1 MIEIGGDI
9 LFKISVFSRLSKVSL
24 KTLRYYDQIGLL
36 KPRKVDHETGYRYY
50 SADQLLEINRIFIYK
65 ELGFTLPQIIHLLH
79 EDITFKDI
87 QGMFKLKKNE
97 IQRIID
103 MEQAKLARIE
113 ERMQLLESEGQ
124 VESVQEIRIKAED
137 AQQFLSLKARGRE
150 EDIPDLF
157 RTFNHILPKETRQLA
172 QSPQVVLWQEIEDK
186 EDEFE
191 FEVGYFLSRELP
203 SYPDTFQ
210 LRTLPPEPMMATM
223 TFRSD
228 SNFACT
234 ACVDLAKW
242 IEKNNYQIKENEP
255 GREIYLPLSTSQGA
269 QLMEIQIP
277 IIDRN

>member
-79 EDITFKDI
+79 EDITIKDI

-97 IQRIID
+97 IQGIID

-124 VESVQEIRIKAED
+124 VETIQEIRIKAEN
-137 AQQFLSLKARGRE
+137 AQQFLSLKAHGKE

-157 RTFNHILPKETRQLA
+157 RTFNRILSKEIRQLA
-172 QSPQVVLWQEIEDK
+172 QSPQVVLWKEIEDK

-191 FEVGYFLSRELP
+191 FEVGYFLSQELP
-203 SYPDTFQ
+203 LFPDTFQ

-228 SNFACT
+228 ANFAST

-242 IEKNNYQIKENEP
+242 IVKNNYQIKENEP

-277 IIDRN
+277 IINRN

>member
-1 MIEIGGDI
+1 M
-9 LFKISVFSRLSKVSL
+9 FKISVFSRLSKVSL

-79 EDITFKDI
+79 EDITIKDI

-97 IQRIID
+97 IQGIID

-124 VESVQEIRIKAED
+124 VETIQEIRIKAEN
-137 AQQFLSLKARGRE
+137 AQQFLSLKAHGKE

-157 RTFNHILPKETRQLA
+157 RTFNRILSKEIRQLA
-172 QSPQVVLWQEIEDK
+172 QSPQVVLWKEIEDK

-191 FEVGYFLSRELP
+191 FEVGYFLIQELP
-203 SYPDTFQ
+203 LFPDTFQ

-228 SNFACT
+228 ANFAST

-242 IEKNNYQIKENEP
+242 IIKNNYQIKENEP
-255 GREIYLPLSTSQGA
+255 GRESGGNASLMFQGGKLMNKT
-269 QLMEIQIP
+269 QLGLE
-277 IIDRN
+277 

>member
-1 MIEIGGDI
+1 M
-9 LFKISVFSRLSKVSL
+9 FKISVFSRLSKVSL

-36 KPRKVDHETGYRYY
+36 KPRKVDHENGYRYY
-50 SADQLLEINRIFIYK
+50 TADQLLEINRIFIYK

-79 EDITFKDI
+79 EDITLKDI

-97 IQRIID
+97 IQRIIN

-113 ERMQLLESEGQ
+113 ERMQLLENEGQ
-124 VESVQEIRIKAED
+124 VETVQEIRIKAED
-137 AQQFLSLKARGRE
+137 AQQFLSLKAHGRE

-157 RTFNHILPKETRQLA
+157 RTFNHILPKEARQLA
-172 QSPQVVLWQEIEDK
+172 QSPQVVLWKEIEDK

-203 SYPDTFQ
+203 LYPDTFK

-228 SNFACT
+228 SHFAST

-242 IEKNNYQIKENEP
+242 IVKNNYQIKENEP

-277 IIDRN
+277 IIERN

>member
-1 MIEIGGDI
+1 M
-9 LFKISVFSRLSKVSL
+9 FKISVFSRLSKVSL

-103 MEQAKLARIE
+103 MEHAKLARIE

-124 VESVQEIRIKAED
+124 MESVQEIRIKAED

-157 RTFNHILPKETRQLA
+157 RTFNHMLPKETRQLA

-242 IEKNNYQIKENEP
+242 IEKNNHQIKENEP

>member
-87 QGMFKLKKNE
+87 QGMFKLKKSE

-124 VESVQEIRIKAED
+124 VETVQEIRIKAED
-137 AQQFLSLKARGRE
+137 TQQFLSLKAHGKE
-150 EDIPDLF
+150 ENIPDLF
-157 RTFNHILPKETRQLA
+157 RTFNHILLKETRQLT
-172 QSPQVVLWQEIEDK
+172 QSPQVVLWKEIEDP

-210 LRTLPPEPMMATM
+210 LRTLPSEPMMATM

-228 SNFACT
+228 SHFAST

-242 IEKNNYQIKENEP
+242 IEKTTIRLKKTNLVGKY
-255 GREIYLPLSTSQGA
+255 IYRYLRHR
-269 QLMEIQIP
+269 MH
-277 IIDRN
+277 N